1 MESNQEF
8 EKYIK
13 DSLSNLD
20 KEPRTEVWDKIETT
34 LNSKKKR
41 RIVPFIF
48 FSLGVAVLVL
58 FYVGYQFYDDETS
71 KTGLDSNT
79 ALDSLQLNLLKYKN
93 NSVSNNENNTFQID
107 SLSDENATIDINYS
121 TSTDLYQ
128 SNVVV
133 QNDDTSS
140 IKINGSNTKKTIH
153 SGVRTNN
160 NVQSE
165 SNNLL
170 NNSNKNT
177 SRITS
182 DKDTKELMVSDKYNQ
197 DFDSLD
203 YKNSTSGN
211 EIKIEDSLTA
221 TLLAELDIQI
231 KEKEEEKT
239 KDSSVDEKRNWSISV
254 FAAPTFFGSVS
265 NNSILDKNTDKNN
278 DSSKMMWSYG
288 GYFNIDSTDKLG
300 MRLGLVHSKV
310 EVTTAAIPIYQPSNE
325 VTLFNQF
332 SNLKLNNGIS
342 NQDIADNFPNEQE
355 INMVTSLTFNEFL
368 FDVRYR
374 LYESKFT
381 VDGFGGF
388 GFVMISQNQVKA
400 VGALNNSLKIG
411 SLSSFDSLIFSAN
424 LGVLSSYPITKN
436 TKVFI
441 NPSFGYQFT
450 ELKSYSFMIKSGMTF
465 YFN

>member
-58 FYVGYQFYDDETS
+58 FYVGYQFYDDETA

-128 SNVVV
+128 NNVVV

-140 IKINGSNTKKTIH
+140 IEINGSNTKKTIH
-153 SGVRTNN
+153 SGVRTNK

-170 NNSNKNT
+170 NNSTKNT

>member
-153 SGVRTNN
+153 SGVRTNK